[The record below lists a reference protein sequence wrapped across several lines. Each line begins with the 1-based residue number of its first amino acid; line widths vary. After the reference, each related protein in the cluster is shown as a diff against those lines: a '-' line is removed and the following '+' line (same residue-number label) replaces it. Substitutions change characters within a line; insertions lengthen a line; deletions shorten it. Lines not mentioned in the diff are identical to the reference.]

1 MKKYNKVVLA
11 YSGGLDTSIIIS
23 WLKETY
29 GCEVIA
35 VVGNVGQNDEL
46 EGLKEKALA
55 SGASKIYIEDLTKE
69 FVEDYIFPTIQAG
82 AIYEGKYLLGT
93 SFARPI
99 IGKKLVEIALKEGA
113 DAICHGCTGKGN
125 DQVRFEL
132 AVKHFAPDMDIIAPW
147 RIWDIKSREE
157 EIKYA
162 EDHNIPLKI
171 TYETNY
177 SKDKN
182 LWHLSHEGL
191 DLEYPENEPKYHKIL
206 ELSNTLENAPDEAT
220 YISLTF
226 EKGIAVALNGEKL
239 SGVKLIEKLNDI
251 GGKNAIG
258 IIDMVENRLVG
269 MKSRGVYETPGGTI
283 LYKAHKDLEEL
294 CLDKETAH
302 YKEIIALKFA
312 DLVYNGQWF
321 SPLRESLSAFVSK
334 TQETVT
340 GEVKLKLYKGNIVNA
355 GMTSP
360 YSLYSEEYATFGEDG
375 VYNQKDAEG
384 FINLFGLPTVV
395 NSKMHSSINKQDQ

>member
-23 WLKETY
+23 WLKENY

-35 VVGNVGQNDEL
+35 VVGNVGQKDEL
-46 EGLKEKALA
+46 EGLKEKALS

-239 SGVKLIEKLNDI
+239 SGVKLLEKLNDI